1 MIDQYYKMPVSFFYN
16 EKYKGLTAM
25 ERDMYCVLYARYEL
39 SQKTKRFTDELGV
52 YVIYTINDLMSFL
65 NASKPTIVN
74 GLKHLESLELIWRK
88 KTDGKADKIY
98 VNEPESFAKNKTTLS
113 ILYPNIENCLESAEL
128 EMLEKIVVSVMYKKR
143 KSYIINHEAIPVEI
157 IYDRLLMLDTGD
169 VVRVFEKMRSYNIG
183 NNFMYILTAL
193 WNSFKTDD
201 QKHAG

>member
-1 MIDQYYKMPVSFFYN
+1 MEKYYKMSYAFFEN
-16 EKYKGLTAM
+16 EKYRVLTAN
-25 ERDMYCVLYARYEL
+25 ERDMYCVLYARYEVL
-39 SQKTKRFTDELGV
+39 RRKKAFNDEDGAF
-52 YVIYTINDLMSFL
+52 IYYTVQDLMSYVGIGS
-65 NASKPTIVN
+65 NKTVVD
-74 GLKHLESLELIWRK
+74 GLKHLESLGLISRK

-201 QKHAG
+201 